1 MKLKNVIIIFI
12 IFLVSILIFKYNET
26 SKIFCDFS
34 NIKEDKNYFL
44 RVNKSLNKEGIKLFY
59 YGDNNYN
66 IKYEVKTSEQVFESL
81 LHILEQ
87 IRSDEIKTITKK
99 EKIALT
105 KR

>member
-44 RVNKSLNKEGIKLFY
+44 RVNKSLN
-59 YGDNNYN
+59 
-66 IKYEVKTSEQVFESL
+66 
-81 LHILEQ
+81 
-87 IRSDEIKTITKK
+87 
-99 EKIALT
+99 
-105 KR
+105 